1 VEKFLQ
7 LDVFAADETRTSK
20 PTTKEVP
27 QEVDNDTYETRE
39 KRRYRSNVFT
49 ESS

>member
-1 VEKFLQ
+1 VEKILG
-7 LDVFAADETRTSK
+7 LKVFAADEISRSE

-27 QEVDNDTYETRE
+27 QEIDNDTYETRE
-39 KRRYRSNVFT
+39 KRRYRRNVFT